1 VPRYG
6 ELGAGCDTGRNEP
19 MTGTVHGHERVSA
32 TIEDVAR
39 RAAVSVATVS
49 RALRGLPNVAPSTR
63 ERVLVAA
70 GELQYVADPSASRLA
85 GGRSLTIGL
94 VVPMLGQ
101 WYYATLFSGVEAV
114 VAAAG
119 YDVLPFTMSG
129 PGGVDRFL
137 VAMPFRKRVD
147 GLVVADAPLDTEQFT
162 RVADASVAVVTIGI
176 LGPGAAGLAVDNA
189 AAARLAVGH
198 LTGLGHRRIAL
209 IGGITNDPFRFS
221 TPLDRFRG
229 YRDALEAAG
238 LAYDPELAAPGHF
251 SLEGGAEAM
260 HRLLA
265 LDDPPTG
272 IFACSDEMAIGA
284 MQVARDAGLR
294 VPQDLS
300 IVGFDDHDVSEY
312 VGLTTI
318 RQDVVG
324 QGERAAH
331 LLLDALAGARAGAP
345 REVVHEVYPTRLIVR
360 RTTGPPPP
368 GVGLR
373 W

>member
-1 VPRYG
+1 M
-6 ELGAGCDTGRNEP
+6 A
-19 MTGTVHGHERVSA
+19 A

-63 ERVLVAA
+63 ERVMTAA
-70 GELQYVADPSASRLA
+70 SELHYVADPSASRLA
-85 GGRSLTIGL
+85 GGRNLTVGF

-101 WYYATLFSGVEAV
+101 WYYAKLFSGVEAV
-114 VAAAG
+114 LTVAG

-129 PGGVDRFL
+129 PGGVRRFVETL
-137 VAMPFRKRVD
+137 PFRKRVD
-147 GLVVADAPLDTEQFT
+147 GLIVADAPLEPAQFRRIEQAE
-162 RVADASVAVVTIGI
+162 VDLVTIGT
-176 LGPGAAGLAVDNA
+176 LGQGIVGLSVDNV

-198 LTGLGHRRIAL
+198 LTGLGHRRIAQ
-209 IGGITNDPFRFS
+209 IGGIVDDPFHFS
-221 TPLDRFRG
+221 VPVDRYHG

-238 LAYDPELAAPGHF
+238 IGHDEELAVPGNF

-265 LDDPPTG
+265 LDEPPTAV
-272 IFACSDEMAIGA
+272 FACSDEMAIGA

-294 VPQDLS
+294 VPEDLS
-300 IVGFDDHDVSEY
+300 IVGIDDHDVSEY

-324 QGERAAH
+324 QGERAAQRLLELSDPATSGPLHEH
-331 LLLDALAGARAGAP
+331 LP
-345 REVVHEVYPTRLIVR
+345 IRLIVR

-368 GVGLR
+368 GVGFR